1 MKKENLFGVMLLL
14 FFGSILFFIGRSVV
28 WENKNRIEM
37 WVDYEVKIL
46 DNDHVIFYKAHDV
59 RDSLVFRLHSDI
71 FLGTQ
76 AVEKLEYRLP

>member
-1 MKKENLFGVMLLL
+1 MKNSNLFVIMVL
-14 FFGSILFFIGRSVV
+14 ILAIATAAIVV
-28 WENKNRIEM
+28 AVRWENNNRIEV

-59 RDSLVFRLHSDI
+59 SDSLVFRLHSDI

-76 AVEKLEYRLP
+76 GIQKLEYRLP